1 MIVKYLRAITP
12 VRVFAGSESAR
23 RIDARVFG
31 GGVLAGLA
39 LRLPAQGGPVV
50 RRARGVAT
58 APRERRGTLV
68 PVEADGFFSPL
79 GEPSVIGGVF
89 PQVGTLIDGAVGARA
104 PVRRVGAQ
112 VRALAVV
119 ARAPA
124 AVRRSGAGGAGD
136 ASGVQARVRHRRMIS
151 QIVIIVGGHAGAAQV
166 RASQRRAPFELS

>member
-124 AVRRSGAGGAGD
+124 AVRRSGAGG
-136 ASGVQARVRHRRMIS
+136 VPQARVRHRRMIS

-166 RASQRRAPFELS
+166 RAPQRRAPFELS